1 MDNAERS
8 LKDRV
13 AFYGKLAAMLRDQMK
28 TPQVVL
34 MADIYELAQ
43 ERFPGN
49 TINVFNETPNDMD
62 GIMLKV
68 TIS

>member
-1 MDNAERS
+1 MDSAEKS

-13 AFYGKLAAMLRDQMK
+13 SFYGKLAAMLRDQMK

-43 ERFPGN
+43 ERFPDN
-49 TINVFNETPNDMD
+49 SINVFNDTPPDMD
-62 GIMLKV
+62 GIVLKV